1 MSYSEKRRNF
11 KRQKSASGAN
21 EASWSNIDRLIKKR
35 FQTVFIGAVS
45 KIEDR
50 FGQLWG
56 SDEIDEENMTS
67 EQLKYYNIFLEL
79 RDEIFDQ
86 GNDQRKKLMK
96 EIGDLKVK
104 VSSRL

>member
-1 MSYSEKRRNF
+1 MSYSEKRRDF
-11 KRQKSASGAN
+11 KRQKTTKKPN
-21 EASWSNIDRLIKKR
+21 EASWENLDRLTKKR
-35 FQTVFIGAVS
+35 FQTVFVGAVS

-50 FGQLWG
+50 FGHLWG

-79 RDEIFDQ
+79 RDHIFDQ

-96 EIGDLKVK
+96 EIGELRIKVLSK
-104 VSSRL
+104 L

>member
-1 MSYSEKRRNF
+1 MSYSEKRRDF
-11 KRQKSASGAN
+11 KKQRSGSKTDSASW
-21 EASWSNIDRLIKKR
+21 ENIDRLTKKR
-35 FQTVFIGAVS
+35 FQTVFVGAVS

-50 FGQLWG
+50 FGHLWG

-79 RDEIFDQ
+79 RDHIFDQ

-96 EIGDLKVK
+96 DMGELKVK
-104 VSSRL
+104 VSG

>member
-1 MSYSEKRRNF
+1 
-11 KRQKSASGAN
+11 
-21 EASWSNIDRLIKKR
+21 
-35 FQTVFIGAVS
+35 
-45 KIEDR
+45 
-50 FGQLWG
+50 
-56 SDEIDEENMTS
+56 MTS

-104 VSSRL
+104 VSSKL